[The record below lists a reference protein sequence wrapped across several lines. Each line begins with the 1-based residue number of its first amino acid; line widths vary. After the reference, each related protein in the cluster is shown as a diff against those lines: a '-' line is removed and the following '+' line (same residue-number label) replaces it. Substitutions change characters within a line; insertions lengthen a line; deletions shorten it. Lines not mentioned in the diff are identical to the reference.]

1 MAEEKTVEQAMLELK
16 DAQAAVDAAQKDLDG
31 AVAEKDAKVEEIK
44 KLMDELKGKAKELGL
59 EVVASVAEAKQAVKE
74 KLDEAKT
81 EWAQSAVTTP
91 NSARRQVRLVW
102 AVIGTVAGIVV
113 GFGLGYVVGRFF

>member
-1 MAEEKTVEQAMLELK
+1 MAEEKTLEQAMTELREAQ
-16 DAQAAVDAAQKDLDG
+16 DAVTTAQQNLDTAVL
-31 AVAEKDAKVEEIK
+31 EKDAKVEEIK
-44 KLMDELKGKAKELGL
+44 RLRDELKGKAQELGL

>member
-1 MAEEKTVEQAMLELK
+1 MTEKKTVEQAMLELK
-16 DAQAAVDAAQKDLDG
+16 DAQAAVDAAKEDLQG
-31 AVAEKDAKVEEIK
+31 AEAEKAAKVEEIK
-44 KLMDELKGKAKELGL
+44 KLMNDVKDKAKELGL
-59 EVVASVAEAKQAVKE
+59 EVVANVTEVKQAVQE

-81 EWAQSAVTTP
+81 DWAQTASTNP

-102 AVIGTVAGIVV
+102 AIVGTVAGLIV